1 MPLSY
6 AQRITD
12 KIETAFAPCNIV
24 LTDDSNK
31 HVGHAGADPSGET
44 HFTLQIV
51 SDKFHDMSRI
61 QRHQA
66 VYEVLE
72 NEIKERVH
80 ALRIEAK
87 TFDEAEGKSKPQT
100 S

>member
-12 KIETAFAPCNIV
+12 KIESAFAPCNII
-24 LTDDSNK
+24 LTDDSHK
-31 HVGHAGADPSGET
+31 HAGHAGADPAGET
-44 HFTLQIV
+44 HFTLQII
-51 SDKFHDMSRI
+51 SDKFHGMGRI

-66 VYEVLE
+66 VYEILE
-72 NEIKERVH
+72 EEIKERVH

-87 TFDEAEGKSKPQT
+87 TFDEAE
-100 S
+100 

>member
-12 KIETAFAPCNIV
+12 KIESAFAPCNII
-24 LTDDSNK
+24 LTDDSHK
-31 HVGHAGADPSGET
+31 HAGHAGADPSGET

-51 SDKFHDMSRI
+51 SDKFQDMGRI

-66 VYEVLE
+66 VYEILE
-72 NEIKERVH
+72 EEIKERVH

-87 TFDEAEGKSKPQT
+87 TFDEAE
-100 S
+100 